1 MGRRRSKVG
10 KGYREMSEGYRDK
23 KDKDTFQ
30 NERSNQRKA
39 GKWLD
44 RFDGD
49 IDAARRQVFKKTTNL
64 EDFDLGLTGA
74 GGAFSPTRE
83 VDGKTRKGFEMVDG
97 EVTAFGKGVDRLSR
111 YDARNLMKYANNWS
125 GENED
130 GSQKSKLEAA
140 YMLRDHM
147 NKIGERTGPNDRD
160 GFVGTGAFSYIN
172 KKIGELETAAGAPST
187 TQLPT
192 VGSEDPVDAAPE
204 PIDTAPGTGPGID
217 GGVSVGTGGTGGG
230 GNNKASTG
238 GAIATG
244 GGSSAAGGNNKIGID
259 TGGGDIFGDVIGS
272 QSIVKNFGAGMSGSA
287 GGNGYGSAL
296 GSSEAYIDAAE
307 DRFNENSGRDYYLGT
322 SAMGVN
328 RALANEYIDPV
339 ELSTGIS
346 NRAMAL
352 FGLGQLQATGLYGQ
366 YQAPTPFKFDD
377 IDPEDDTEEN
387 LDMLKGMSDD

>member
-1 MGRRRSKVG
+1 MGKRNKVG
-10 KGYREMSEGYRDK
+10 KSYRDMSKKYRDK
-23 KDKDTFQ
+23 FDKETFREQ
-30 NERSNQRKA
+30 RSNQQKA
-39 GKWLD
+39 GKWLE

-64 EDFDLGLTGA
+64 DDFDMGLTGR
-74 GGAFSPTRE
+74 GGAYNPTRE
-83 VDGKTRKGFEMVDG
+83 KDGVTRKGFEIDKQGNPTAYGPGTNVLSKRDAVGLMQFSDNWVD
-97 EVTAFGKGVDRLSR
+97 ED
-111 YDARNLMKYANNWS
+111 
-125 GENED
+125 ED
-130 GSQKSKLEAA
+130 GNPGSKLAAA
-140 YMLRDHM
+140 YQLRDYM

-160 GFVGTGAFSYIN
+160 GFAGTGAFSYIN
-172 KKIGELETAAGAPST
+172 KKISQLEAQNNVPST
-187 TQLPT
+187 TKTPT
-192 VGSEDPVDAAPE
+192 VGSEDPVDTAPE
-204 PIDTAPGTGPGID
+204 PINTAPGTGPGID
-217 GGVSVGTGGTGGG
+217 GGVNSGGG
-230 GNNKASTG
+230 GNNRASTG

-272 QSIVKNFGAGMSGSA
+272 QSIVKNFGAGMSGDA

-322 SAMGVN
+322 SEMGVN

-339 ELSTGIS
+339 ELTTGIS

-366 YQAPTPFKFDD
+366 YQSPTEFVFDD
-377 IDPEDDTEEN
+377 IDPEDDTEDK
-387 LDMLKGMSDD
+387 LAMLKDMSDVG